1 MANDSWCSVKH
12 LNMRLNV
19 VVASKQLTN
28 EKKVREYLEKQIE
41 LTERAL
47 LKDISGI
54 EQAFLTLV
62 LGLIADSASQTTL
75 SSVLPTDLSKN
86 ILTLKH
92 DLVQVLDTLMKH
104 DVLDTI
110 PLTQPQ
116 HTAATVGM
124 MALGTIH
131 PTDFTRSAQ
140 ALWKHFEV
148 ISKLKTLLLQC
159 ELSEHFVVEFQE
171 NGSPAFETKDY
182 REARNEWLKQSVA
195 NKEWDA
201 HFFGNQS
208 NAMEHFKTEISAMVK
223 EKYGFKLNHL
233 LFIRNLLT
241 LMEQNGGPK
250 SLIVSSSPWFQY
262 LGRFITLSIDD
273 MLEPL
278 KNEFPSA
285 QKSEINALLNGI
297 EYRKG
302 KLPTRAPLFP
312 IRRNGA
318 PTFLVWTSAPGFV
331 VAWLADIFKEG
342 GSLGTKYGDGFEEF
356 VRKRI
361 ECTTSLD
368 VKPRGIT
375 VRNTS
380 YKDIED
386 TFKRYGREEIQI
398 DALAWNE
405 ETAFIISC
413 KAHDFFFDQERY
425 SKLLLSPYSDFYSRT
440 MRNYQ
445 EAVEVHEWVTILTS
459 TKEFIH
465 CHKLEGKNFVPMLI
479 TPRRNPLQLQSVR
492 KWFSSLKPPKLLPE
506 CEILSIA
513 DLESA
518 YPVA

>member
-1 MANDSWCSVKH
+1 M
-12 LNMRLNV
+12 
-19 VVASKQLTN
+19 VASKQLTD
-28 EKKVREYLEKQIE
+28 EKKVRQYLERQIE
-41 LTERAL
+41 LTERDL

-54 EQAFLTLV
+54 EQAFLTLI
-62 LGLIADSASQTTL
+62 LGLIADSTSQTAL
-75 SSVLPTDLSKN
+75 SRVLPTALSKKV
-86 ILTLKH
+86 LTLKH
-92 DLVQVLDTLMKH
+92 DLVQMLDTLMKH

-131 PTDFTRSAQ
+131 PDNFTRSAQ

-148 ISKLKTLLLQC
+148 ISKMKTLLLQC

-171 NGSPAFETKDY
+171 NGNPAFETKDY
-182 REARNEWLKQSVA
+182 REARNEWLVHSVA
-195 NKEWDA
+195 NKEWEK
-201 HFFGNQS
+201 HFFGNPS
-208 NAMEHFKTEISAMVK
+208 NAMEHFETEISMMMR

-233 LFIRNLLT
+233 QFIYKLLT
-241 LMEQNGGPK
+241 LMELNGGPN
-250 SLIVSSSPWFQY
+250 SLIVSSPPWFQY
-262 LGRFITLSIDD
+262 LGRFTTLPKDAIP
-273 MLEPL
+273 EPL
-278 KNEFPSA
+278 KNEFPDA
-285 QKSEINALLNGI
+285 RESEITALLNGI

-302 KLPTRAPLFP
+302 KLPTRAPFFP

-318 PTFLVWTSAPGFV
+318 TIYFVWTSAPGFE
-331 VAWLADIFKEG
+331 VAWLADVFKEG
-342 GSLGTKYGDGFEEF
+342 GSLGTKYGDGFEVF

-361 ECTTSLD
+361 ECKTSLE

-386 TFKRYGREEIQI
+386 AFKRYSREKIQI

-440 MRNYQ
+440 MRNHQ
-445 EAVEVHEWVTILTS
+445 EAVEVHDWVTILTS
-459 TKEFIH
+459 SKEFIR
-465 CHKLEGKNFVPMLI
+465 CHKLEGKNLVPMLI
-479 TPRRNPLQLQSVR
+479 TPRRNPLQIQSVR
-492 KWFSSLKPPKLLPE
+492 KWFSSLKPSKLLPE

-513 DLESA
+513 DLECR
-518 YPVA
+518 YPLV